1 MQLKVKPHNPW
12 KTRVLILLGLLAV
25 GVGGWSLFD
34 YGRYQAGYD
43 SHESDLEQLRLVALV
58 DDLNEQIEALREQK
72 AQLER
77 AAQIERKAYHELD
90 TNLKVLEGEILEL
103 KEELAFYRGIVSPR
117 EASRG
122 LRLQRFSLE
131 PNGVRGFRYTVVLTQ
146 VLKNDRLAR
155 GSVKLF
161 IEGLEGNKL
170 KTLDLATLSENSVKE
185 LDYRFKYFQNLE
197 GDLILPKSF
206 KPMRATAQI
215 LPQGRQAD
223 MIEKTIDWPTEENQ
237 QNVEQTEKTQA
248 DSAN

>member
-1 MQLKVKPHNPW
+1 M
-12 KTRVLILLGLLAV
+12 
-25 GVGGWSLFD
+25 
-34 YGRYQAGYD
+34 
-43 SHESDLEQLRLVALV
+43 
-58 DDLNEQIEALREQK
+58 
-72 AQLER
+72 
-77 AAQIERKAYHELD
+77 
-90 TNLKVLEGEILEL
+90 
-103 KEELAFYRGIVSPR
+103 
-117 EASRG
+117 
-122 LRLQRFSLE
+122 
-131 PNGVRGFRYTVVLTQ
+131 RGFRYTVVLTQ

-161 IEGLEGNKL
+161 IEGLEGNEL
-170 KTLDLATLSENSVKE
+170 KTLDLAALSENSVKE
-185 LDYRFKYFQNLE
+185 FDYRFKYFQNLE